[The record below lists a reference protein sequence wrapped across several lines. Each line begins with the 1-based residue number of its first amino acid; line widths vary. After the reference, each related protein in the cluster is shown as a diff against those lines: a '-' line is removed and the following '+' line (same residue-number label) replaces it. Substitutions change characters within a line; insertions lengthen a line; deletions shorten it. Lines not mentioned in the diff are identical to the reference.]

1 MHLQLHLSREQW
13 REIYPHLDPD
23 KLVDPPTPTK
33 LERIGSRVETL
44 AAMMATAR
52 ELEKF
57 VLMDAVY
64 PLAKEVCIFLK
75 KKFAAMKI
83 AARKI
88 AKNYGVATVSRLL
101 KNVGL
106 FCRISSVL

>member
-1 MHLQLHLSREQW
+1 MMHLQLHLSREQW

-64 PLAKEVCIFLK
+64 PLAKEVCIFFKNSCRHEDHSTGDCK
-75 KKFAAMKI
+75 KSWGS
-83 AARKI
+83 
-88 AKNYGVATVSRLL
+88 YDL
-101 KNVGL
+101 
-106 FCRISSVL
+106 